1 MNFRIFICY
10 SQEDF
15 YTPGGKIQ
23 EYLSR
28 LFPDSYVY
36 IDQIKSKGQKWR
48 PENEREL
55 RASDLIVVIMTPAA
69 LQSKEIENEIKI
81 SIKTSKRILPC
92 KDENLGL
99 KWEALPYGL
108 GDLDGIDFE
117 DEDQLKRRLHRE
129 IKKIRKE
136 ISKKSIPS
144 KLEEKNA
151 VFVETDKTSYSE
163 GETIM
168 VTGKVSEILFGYAIS
183 LMVIAPNGNVVV
195 IDQVLVG
202 SDKKY
207 STELTAGGSLMK
219 ASGEYTVQ
227 VLYGTEN
234 RTAETT
240 FTFGEIKISPP
251 NNIVKLP
258 SNSSV
263 PNNKKFAE
271 PEILQINVGESVE
284 WINEDT
290 AAHTITSGNLSE
302 GPDGVFDSSLFMA
315 GTTFQMTFKEK
326 GTYHYFCM
334 VHPWKECVIQV
345 D

>member
-1 MNFRIFICY
+1 MTFRIFICY

-15 YTPGGKIQ
+15 YIPGRKIQ
-23 EYLSR
+23 EYLYR

-81 SIKTSKRILPC
+81 SFKTSIRILPC

-108 GDLDGIDFE
+108 GDMDGIDFE

-151 VFVETDKTSYSE
+151 VFVETNKLSYSE

-183 LMVIAPNGNVVV
+183 LMVFDPNGNVVAT
-195 IDQVLVG
+195 DQVMVG
-202 SDKKY
+202 SDKTF
-207 STELTAGGSLMK
+207 STELAAGGSLMK
-219 ASGEYTVQ
+219 TGGEYTIQ
-227 VLYGTEN
+227 VLYGTKN

-251 NNIVKLP
+251 KNIIKIPL
-258 SNSSV
+258 NSSF
-263 PNNKKFAE
+263 PNNKKF
-271 PEILQINVGESVE
+271 Q
-284 WINEDT
+284 
-290 AAHTITSGNLSE
+290 NLR
-302 GPDGVFDSSLFMA
+302 F
-315 GTTFQMTFKEK
+315 FK
-326 GTYHYFCM
+326 
-334 VHPWKECVIQV
+334 
-345 D
+345 